1 MVSSLNGSSMV
12 FGIIGHP
19 VRHSLSPA
27 MQNAALQACG
37 LDGVFVPFDVEP
49 EHLSVAVA
57 GLRGLGI
64 KGVNVTIPHKTGVVP
79 YLDELD
85 ESASAAGAVNTISN
99 EGGRLIGY
107 NTDGD
112 GLVRSLAEEFVF
124 TPENRTV
131 VVIGAGGAAR
141 GAVAAICRT
150 GVRRI
155 IIANRS
161 REKAEALVAAME
173 GHYPGTSLTIS
184 EYGKQLTSCLLEAD
198 LVVNTTSLGM
208 NNEVITG
215 LDLGVVQPDAIVYD
229 MVYAPP
235 VTPLLREAHRLG
247 LRHANGL
254 GMLAAQGELAF
265 RIWTGIMPP
274 PGLMKGILTEKC
286 SSLL

>member
-1 MVSSLNGSSMV
+1 MPPSLSGSSEV

-37 LDGVFVPFDVEP
+37 LDGVFVPFDVQP
-49 EHLSVAVA
+49 ERLGEAVA
-57 GLRGLGI
+57 GLRSLGI
-64 KGVNVTIPHKTGVVP
+64 RGVNVTIPHKTGVVP
-79 YLDELD
+79 YLDGLD
-85 ESASAAGAVNTISN
+85 ESAAAAGAVNTVSN
-99 EGGRLIGY
+99 EAGRLIGY

-112 GLVRSLAEEFVF
+112 GLVRSLAEEFAF
-124 TPENRTV
+124 TPENRSV

-141 GAVAAICRT
+141 GAVAAICRA
-150 GVRRI
+150 GARRI
-155 IIANRS
+155 TIANRS
-161 REKAEALVAAME
+161 RDRATALVAAME
-173 GHYPGTSLTIS
+173 GRYPDTVLPVA
-184 EYGKQLTSCLLEAD
+184 EYGEHLTPFLHEAD

-208 NNEVITG
+208 NGEVITG
-215 LDLGVVQPDAIVYD
+215 LDLGALPRHAAVYD

-247 LRHANGL
+247 LRNANGL

-274 PGLMKGILTEKC
+274 LGLMKRVLAGIC
-286 SSLL
+286 AS